1 MAIYICI
8 IIYIGFLIHKLKRKK
23 RRIIRCLK
31 EIYIHNKKFN
41 RRLHNEIIKE
51 ETEKKKTQTEKEKRK
66 R

>member
-8 IIYIGFLIHKLKRKK
+8 IIYIGFLIPKHKRKK

-31 EIYIHNKKFN
+31 EIYIHNKKSN

-51 ETEKKKTQTEKEKRK
+51 EKERKKTQTEKEKRK